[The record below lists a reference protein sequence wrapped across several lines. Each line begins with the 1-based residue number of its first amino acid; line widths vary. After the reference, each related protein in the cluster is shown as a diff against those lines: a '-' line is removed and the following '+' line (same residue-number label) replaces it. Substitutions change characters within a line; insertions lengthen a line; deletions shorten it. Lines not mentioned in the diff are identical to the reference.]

1 MYQKISLTESA
12 PGNTTKQNGSF
23 LGPIKISWASGRV
36 QVEPHWGGIRVS
48 GSISS
53 AVATGV
59 QVLRDHSFKTSANFH
74 DFWPLP
80 PYHRHFSKMLMKG
93 IFDPYVL
100 WPFDYR
106 PMGTPLPP
114 KTCWR
119 LKWMVHWFGWR
130 NRWKQFLARITK
142 FVAAVSLSI
151 NSPPCISSLA
161 LELLLQEETATLWQK
176 M

>member
-59 QVLRDHSFKTSANFH
+59 QVLRDHSFKTSANFTIFDLYPPTIGISAKCLWRGFLILIYCDILTIGPWGH
-74 DFWPLP
+74 PSPLRHADVLNEWYLSWIWSFRSPVGIP
-80 PYHRHFSKMLMKG
+80 PYPLIKSIKV
-93 IFDPYVL
+93 FDNIGVFKLVL
-100 WPFDYR
+100 Q
-106 PMGTPLPP
+106 G
-114 KTCWR
+114 
-119 LKWMVHWFGWR
+119 R
-130 NRWKQFLARITK
+130 NHKKI
-142 FVAAVSLSI
+142 
-151 NSPPCISSLA
+151 
-161 LELLLQEETATLWQK
+161 
-176 M
+176 